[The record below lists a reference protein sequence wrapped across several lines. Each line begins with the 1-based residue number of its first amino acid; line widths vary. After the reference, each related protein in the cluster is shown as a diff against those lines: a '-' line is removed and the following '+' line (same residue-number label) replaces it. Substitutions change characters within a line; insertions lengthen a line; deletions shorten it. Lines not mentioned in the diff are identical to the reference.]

1 MRIWFPTRLACNSLT
16 GLLAGKI
23 MSRYLDI
30 PDKAALPADRCAG
43 FMRALCKA
51 RAQLKKQHAPLVEVR
66 SHDGSGVRIT
76 L

>member
-16 GLLAGKI
+16 GLLVGKI
-23 MSRYLDI
+23 MSRHLDM
-30 PDKAALPADRCAG
+30 PDMPLPADRCVG

-51 RAQLKKQHAPLVEVR
+51 RAPLKKQHAPLVEVR